1 MEDIEVT
8 WRTMRICLSKYPKH
22 FKKEDLTKG
31 LILWSYEFLMT
42 RIFGYSLPCT
52 CLVPFGDLFNHGNNS
67 ATHYIVNKLFE
78 ENEEMEHKRYKIKK
92 HKIDL
97 AVLD

>member
-1 MEDIEVT
+1 
-8 WRTMRICLSKYPKH
+8 
-22 FKKEDLTKG
+22 
-31 LILWSYEFLMT
+31 MT

-67 ATHYIVNKLFE
+67 CTHYIVNRKFE
-78 ENEEMEHKRYKIKK
+78 GEEANIHKYKIKK

-97 AVLD
+97 RVLD